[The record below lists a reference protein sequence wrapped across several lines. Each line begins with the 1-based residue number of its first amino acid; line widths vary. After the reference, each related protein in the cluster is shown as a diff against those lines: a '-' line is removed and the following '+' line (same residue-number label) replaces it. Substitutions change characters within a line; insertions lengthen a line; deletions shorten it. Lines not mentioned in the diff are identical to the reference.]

1 MESFGLVVLIIF
13 IVIRVVIAAGLVY
26 LIVYEVCRLKKQY
39 GRRSDEEVRKDV
51 DAKTDGKHIDSSSS
65 SRS

>member
-26 LIVYEVCRLKKQY
+26 LIVYEVRRLKKQY